1 MEGEKVWRWGATRA
15 EKKLTR
21 QLVPKRLQATWRAG
35 YCWRRAD
42 VMMLRRAPKSCD
54 TALAFALEEVSG
66 EGVCLGGVLALRKT
80 DPIVQDCWTLLR
92 LRQKGYCVRCGGR
105 GHLAGD
111 AAACEQRLGGL
122 QGDELP
128 YNQQRLERTLRA
140 ADAALPVAQAVR
152 EPTLPLAVAQSSS
165 LAGDV
170 AQPPGEG
177 GDTLEEGWAA
187 WITRNGVTTVTGWL
201 KLPDFLRA
209 VGASDSERRK
219 TGIFVLP
226 GWHRVGGGAPRLQK
240 EYKYLKGQ
248 RNRGGRGKG
257 TLYVSEAFAHHAR
270 RQCYPHAE

>member
-1 MEGEKVWRWGATRA
+1 MGGRVGGWVGGWVGGVRFEWRGGGRRWGGGGGVRGGGGVADRSGGMMGGEKVWRWWATRA
-15 EKKLTR
+15 EKLTR

-42 VMMLRRAPKSCD
+42 VMMLRSVPKSCE

-140 ADAALPVAQAVR
+140 LMLR
-152 EPTLPLAVAQSSS
+152 S
-165 LAGDV
+165 L
-170 AQPPGEG
+170 
-177 GDTLEEGWAA
+177 
-187 WITRNGVTTVTGWL
+187 
-201 KLPDFLRA
+201 LRRPCE
-209 VGASDSERRK
+209 SRPSHS
-219 TGIFVLP
+219 P
-226 GWHRVGGGAPRLQK
+226 
-240 EYKYLKGQ
+240 
-248 RNRGGRGKG
+248 
-257 TLYVSEAFAHHAR
+257 
-270 RQCYPHAE
+270 